1 MLEEFV
7 GFEIRRERLIMSD
20 TKPNSKIVVWSL
32 CASLVLWALSAHAA
46 ELPPDP
52 NNAALLYY
60 QAFLLCPDL
69 DSIPAEAIE
78 TVFGSF
84 NLQSTKV
91 AVSVEEVRKYAKDYK
106 HVIQIAEA
114 ASKISRCDWGLP
126 YPPFGGSGVGIK
138 VSRQAKV
145 LAFFIC
151 AEARVLAADGDYKAG
166 FARCLLL
173 CRFARHFGQWQ
184 GSPLPNLLEASAL
197 RCVRQILQTMPAD
210 EKTLRW
216 LSEQL
221 AAKPPVTAPLSALT
235 KNEFEC
241 MFSRLREGL
250 KFARMRQALAEEEAN
265 DKQSSGA
272 VDLMS
277 VEVLD
282 ELIRKA
288 TSEFLDPALE
298 MLASDIPYVSKYEKI
313 ESLAKAFNKQL
324 VPYDPVIIP
333 MVALVEKVAT
343 LYNNDV
349 RYRTLE
355 NALRSA
361 IEIYLC
367 KATTGRLPDAIPD
380 GLSKDAYSGQDFEY
394 EITDDGFLLRCRG
407 KDLTNGR
414 IESFAF
420 KVQK

>member
-1 MLEEFV
+1 VWDF
-7 GFEIRRERLIMSD
+7 GTRREGRLIMSD
-20 TKPNSKIVVWSL
+20 VKRNSRNVIVGICASLVVWSL
-32 CASLVLWALSAHAA
+32 GARAA
-46 ELPPDP
+46 QLPPDP

-60 QAFLLCPDL
+60 QAMLLCPDL
-69 DSIPAEAIE
+69 DSIPSEVIG
-78 TVFGSF
+78 TVFGSID
-84 NLQSTKV
+84 LRSTKV
-91 AVSVEEVRKYAKDYK
+91 AGSVEEVREYAKDYK

-221 AAKPPVTAPLSALT
+221 VAKPPVTAPLSALT

-241 MFSRLREGL
+241 MFSRLRGT
-250 KFARMRQALAEEEAN
+250 LAERAPKE
-265 DKQSSGA
+265 KQGSDA
-272 VDLMS
+272 VDLMD
-277 VEVLD
+277 EEALA
-282 ELIRKA
+282 ELIRKV
-288 TSEFLDPALE
+288 TSEFLNPALE
-298 MLASDIPYVSKYEKI
+298 MLASDMSYVSKYEKI

-324 VPYDPVIIP
+324 MPYDPFIIP
-333 MVALVEKVAT
+333 IVALVEGVST
-343 LYNNDV
+343 SYNNDV
-349 RYRTLE
+349 RYKTLE
-355 NALRSA
+355 NSLRAA
-361 IEIYLC
+361 IEIYHLR
-367 KATTGRLPDAIPD
+367 ATSGRLPNAIPD
-380 GLSKDAYSGQDFEY
+380 GLPKDAYSGQDFEY
-394 EITDDGFLLRCRG
+394 EITDEGFLFRCRG

-414 IESFAF
+414 IESFAY
-420 KVQK
+420 KVQE